1 LALNPERSLKQSNP
15 ETAMSVDEMLGRA
28 LRRGAALL
36 LAALFIAAL
45 FTAASVDAQPAT
57 KTTPSAKTTGK
68 KVATAAPVLEPKA
81 IDILKAACARLAA
94 ARTMSFIAV
103 ASYESPSRLGP
114 ALVFT
119 TKSEVALQRPDKLR
133 VITVGDGP
141 ASEFYYDGKAMMAF
155 APAENL
161 LAVAPPTID
170 GALKK
175 AFDSAAIYFP
185 FTDLVVADPW
195 AAIADGLKLAFY
207 IGQSNV
213 VGGVKTDMVAFANDE
228 VFMQVWIGADDK
240 LPRMVR
246 AQYRGDTLRLRHQ
259 VELSDWKLEMP
270 MSADAFA
277 SSKAATASRIA
288 FAQPNPTLPPGLKP
302 LVKSK
307 TAKQPAQKL
316 N

>member
-1 LALNPERSLKQSNP
+1 
-15 ETAMSVDEMLGRA
+15 MSVDKMRGRA
-28 LRRGAALL
+28 LRLGAALL
-36 LAALFIAAL
+36 LAALFLAAL
-45 FTAASVDAQPAT
+45 FTAASVDAQPAQ
-57 KTTPSAKTTGK
+57 KAAAAKATSK
-68 KVATAAPVLEPKA
+68 KAAAAAAPVLEPKA
-81 IDILKAACARLAA
+81 IEILKAACSRLAT
-94 ARTMSFIAV
+94 ARTMSFTAI

-161 LAVAPPTID
+161 LAVADAPPTID
-170 GALKK
+170 AALKQ

-195 AAIADGLKLAFY
+195 TAIADGLKLAFY

-213 VGGVKTDMVAFANDE
+213 VGGVKTDIVAFANDE

-259 VELSDWKLEMP
+259 VELSDWKLDTP
-270 MSADAFA
+270 MSADGFA
-277 SSKAATASRIA
+277 SSKAATASRIP

-302 LVKSK
+302 LVKGK
-307 TAKQPAQKL
+307 TTKQPTPKP